1 MLESTR
7 MISEAML
14 DWESEG
20 ARPGYS
26 SLRSLCCESE
36 GSMTIVSP
44 SKLSED
50 DGDLYLGLHSAVV
63 SSGIEIDKVLLIL
76 PSPAL
81 LLEPLESAMVLLA
94 SCA

>member
-26 SLRSLCCESE
+26 SLRRSLCCESE

-81 LLEPLESAMVLLA
+81 LLEPFESAMVLLA
-94 SCA
+94 S

>member
-14 DWESEG
+14 DWESDG
-20 ARPGYS
+20 ASPGYS
-26 SLRSLCCESE
+26 WLRSLCCESE

-44 SKLSED
+44 SKFSE

-76 PSPAL
+76 PPPAL
-81 LLEPLESAMVLLA
+81 LVEPLESAIVLLA